1 MSDVD
6 YNVELGYTPENL
18 KKLRK
23 KHGLNQTDVAK
34 VTGIKN
40 YRQVSRWETDISK
53 PLHATMPHIK
63 WILLL
68 KHLGYL

>member
-1 MSDVD
+1 MSC
-6 YNVELGYTPENL
+6 NVQFGYTPDNL
-18 KKLRK
+18 KNLRK

-40 YRQVSRWETDISK
+40 YRQVSRWETGINK
-53 PLHATMPHIK
+53 PLHATMPHTK
-63 WILLL
+63 WIALL